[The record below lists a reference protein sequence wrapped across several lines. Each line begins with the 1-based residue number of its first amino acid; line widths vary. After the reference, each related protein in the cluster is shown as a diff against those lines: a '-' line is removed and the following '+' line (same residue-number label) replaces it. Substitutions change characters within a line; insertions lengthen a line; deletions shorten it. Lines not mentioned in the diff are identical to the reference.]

1 VWSEPGAVRDA
12 VRKSLREAWLALSF
26 EHGPDPRRWVWGA
39 LHELRFRGLSRA
51 HPGLGPFP
59 YGGAP
64 HAVLAAGYSSGD
76 PFAVSLA
83 ATARFAVDT
92 ATLDIA
98 LTALAPGQSE
108 AHPSRSSL
116 DGWLRG
122 ASRCSRR
129 AGSRSRISAWK
140 SRCSSRYADRACR
153 CVLFAEVPG
162 FYAAVA
168 RADDPSL
175 ARVR

>member
-1 VWSEPGAVRDA
+1 
-12 VRKSLREAWLALSF
+12 
-26 EHGPDPRRWVWGA
+26 VWGA

-98 LTALAPGQSE
+98 LTALARASPRRT
-108 AHPSRSSL
+108 PSRSSL
-116 DGWLRG
+116 DGWLAGRFALLATRRLEVEDRQRGKAGARAGTLTAPVHALRAVRRG
-122 ASRCSRR
+122 AGLLCRGARAPTIPRSRASGDRRRRSAQARARAGGDRRR
-129 AGSRSRISAWK
+129 ARARS
-140 SRCSSRYADRACR
+140 
-153 CVLFAEVPG
+153 
-162 FYAAVA
+162 
-168 RADDPSL
+168 
-175 ARVR
+175 